1 MIHVMLVLYYFYKY
15 GTADGLVAY
24 NMDLKPKYTLMYL
37 PIESNEY
44 LQIYEYYYMEY
55 IVILMYKVSRKE

>member
-1 MIHVMLVLYYFYKY
+1 MLVLYYFYKY
-15 GTADGLVAY
+15 GTTDGLVAY

-44 LQIYEYYYMEY
+44 LQIY
-55 IVILMYKVSRKE
+55 

>member
-15 GTADGLVAY
+15 GTTDGLVAY
-24 NMDLKPKYTLMYL
+24 NMDLKSKHSSMYL

-55 IVILMYKVSRKE
+55 IVMLMYKVSRKE